1 MNTRYSLLL
10 VFLLPLGACA
20 KGDPEA
26 KVPAAANAATVT
38 APAAAE
44 PGKAIAPGDP
54 RIALAAKIPG
64 AKPENLRL
72 TPVAGIYELTHGADV
87 SYVSADAKFV
97 FGGDMYQVDSKG
109 DFPNLTEVRR
119 RELRLAMLATV
130 PESQMVVYGPQTAA
144 HTITVFTDVD
154 CAWCQRLHS
163 QIADYGKAGI
173 RVRYMA
179 FPRSGPNT
187 ESWSK
192 AESVWCAADRH
203 DAITRAKRGEALPKA
218 ACPSTPIAREYQLG
232 QEIGVT
238 GTPGIILETGELVP
252 GYVAAPQ
259 LLAHLEQGK
268 TAANGGGAPAAMSN

>member
-20 KGDPEA
+20 KGDPQA
-26 KVPAAANAATVT
+26 TVAAPASAPTVT
-38 APAAAE
+38 AASVAE
-44 PGKAIAPGDP
+44 PAHAMAAGDP

-97 FGGDMYQVDSKG
+97 FGGDMYRVDSKG

-130 PESQMVVYGPQTAA
+130 PESQMVVYGPQSAA

-259 LLAHLEQGK
+259 LLAHLQQSK
-268 TAANGGGAPAAMSN
+268 TAAGAAAPAAMSN